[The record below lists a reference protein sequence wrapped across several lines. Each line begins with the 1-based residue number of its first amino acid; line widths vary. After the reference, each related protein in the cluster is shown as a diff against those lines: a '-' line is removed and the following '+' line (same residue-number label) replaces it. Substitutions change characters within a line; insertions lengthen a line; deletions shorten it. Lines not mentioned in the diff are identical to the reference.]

1 LASLDGPRLFR
12 YMEDPADE
20 LAKTLGHGPVLRP
33 TVPIRLSYLGNATPT
48 LVALVDSGSERTLA
62 APSMAR
68 VLNVD
73 LTNAPTGVIGIGGAP
88 RQVSFSMVHLELF
101 DRHFSSEAAVVAE
114 WDANVG
120 FLRSWEPAWAM
131 VLGQNGLFNEFT
143 VTMHRSAHVLVLE
156 DWNAFDMRFGVRT
169 EQMSNNQPRFQP

>member
-1 LASLDGPRLFR
+1 
-12 YMEDPADE
+12 MEDPADE
-20 LAKTLGHGPVLRP
+20 LARKLGHGPVLRP
-33 TVPIRLSYLGNATPT
+33 TVPVRLSHLGNSTPT

-88 RQVSFSMVHLELF
+88 RSVSFVTVHLELF
-101 DRHFSSEAAVVAE
+101 DRHFSTDASTIAE

-156 DWNAFDMRFGVRT
+156 DWSAFDERFGVQT
-169 EQMSNNQPRFQP
+169 EQMGQSQPRFQP